1 MVDTALS
8 PFIKRCHD
16 ALTQQ
21 SQGHPEPLLELWS
34 RADDVSIMA
43 AVNGYQV
50 GFEQVS
56 SLLRWAST
64 SQHFDGWSAEN
75 LVTVGGSDIACT
87 VEVEHYLLNVDG
99 EDKGMTLRATQIY
112 RLESGEWKIIHR
124 HGDALAAV
132 EVKW

>member
-1 MVDTALS
+1 MVDAALS
-8 PFIKRCHD
+8 PFIERCHD

-21 SQGHPEPLLELWS
+21 SQGHPDPLLELWS

-50 GFEQVS
+50 GFEHVS

-75 LVTVGGSDIACT
+75 LVTVEGSDIACT
-87 VEVEHYLLNVDG
+87 VEVEHYLLTIDG

-112 RLESGEWKIIHR
+112 RLEDGEWKIIHR
-124 HGDALAAV
+124 HGDALTAV